1 MSKVTINPVGSLIDT
16 TTAAN
21 TINGNFTAIQT
32 AVEKTLSRDG
42 TTPNTMSS
50 ELDMNSHQVLN
61 LPAPATANS
70 PLRLQD
76 LSDFVGGSTVTNI
89 PIGGTTE
96 QVLSKASNT
105 NYDTH
110 WHTPLSSVGLSLPSD
125 LTVTNSPVTSSGTL
139 TGAWAVTP
147 TGTGAMVRKT
157 SPALITPDL
166 GTPSAVVLTNATGL
180 PLATGVSGTLAAAN
194 FPALTSDVT
203 TSAGNLTATIA
214 NNAVTNAKAAQ
225 MATKTIKG
233 NDTGGTANA
242 TDLTVARVI
251 SMLNNPIVNYSF
263 QVDLN
268 TVADTTVTFTLPN
281 GHTRYRLG
289 AIVLVNTSNTAS
301 LTTAQIGV
309 FTGAGGTGTAIVT
322 GGTSLAAVT
331 TNAATTNAATIQF
344 TQAVGATA
352 YFTTNPIFF
361 RVTTGQGAAA
371 NQATVTVTLQFVPV
385 S

>member
-1 MSKVTINPVGSLIDT
+1 MSKLTVNHVGSLIDS

-21 TINGNFTAIQT
+21 TINGNFTAVQT
-32 AVEKTLSRDG
+32 AIENTVSRDG
-42 TTPNTMSS
+42 TTPNTMSA
-50 ELDMNSHQVLN
+50 ELDMNSKQILN
-61 LPAPATANS
+61 LPAPVSPNS

-76 LSDFVGGSTVTNI
+76 LSDFVDGGTVTNI
-89 PIGGTTE
+89 PGGGTTE

-110 WHTPLSSVGLSLPSD
+110 WHTPLSSVGLALPND
-125 LTVTNSPVTSSGTL
+125 FTVTGSPVTTTGSL

-147 TGTGAMVRKT
+147 TGSGAIVRKT
-157 SPALITPDL
+157 SPALVTPDL
-166 GTPSAVVLTNATGL
+166 GTPSAAVLTNATGL
-180 PLATGVSGTLAAAN
+180 PLATGVTGTLAAAN

-203 TSAGNLTATIA
+203 TSAGSLATTIA
-214 NNAVTNAKAAQ
+214 ANAVTNAKAAQ
-225 MATKTIKG
+225 MATKTLKG
-233 NDTGGTANA
+233 NDTGSTANA
-242 TDLTVARVI
+242 TDLTVARI
-251 SMLNNPIVNYSF
+251 LSMLNNPIVNYSF

-281 GHTRYRLG
+281 GHTRFRLG
-289 AIVLVNTSNTAS
+289 AIVLINTSSTAS
-301 LTTAQIGV
+301 LTTAQVGV

-331 TNAATTNAATIQF
+331 TNAVTTNAATIQF

-371 NQATVTVTLQFVPV
+371 NQATVTVTFQYVPV